1 MFERFTE
8 RARQSVVLAQQ
19 VATTHIST
27 YELLI
32 GLMDEREGLA
42 ARVLEA
48 CGVER
53 PALEPLERPRTGQI
67 PFTNPAKLS
76 LEAGADEADALGHG
90 YVGTEHVLL
99 GILAHLE
106 DEARALVPDP
116 KKVRLAVLDA
126 LSGNG

>member
-8 RARQSVVLAQQ
+8 RARHAVVLAQQ

-32 GLMDEREGLA
+32 GLLDEREGLA

-53 PALEPLERPRTGQI
+53 PALEPVERSGTGQI
-67 PFTNPAKLS
+67 PFTNQAKLS
-76 LEAGADEADALGHG
+76 LEAGADEADALGHA

-99 GILAHLE
+99 GVLGHLE
-106 DEARALVPDP
+106 DGARTLLPEP
-116 KKVRLAVLDA
+116 QKVRRAVLDA
-126 LSGNG
+126 LAGNG